1 MPVALSHHLRNMS
14 EIEQDLPELK
24 ERLLLMASRAEAAVN
39 RAVKALVKRDAN
51 LARQTK
57 EEDSRIDQMEMEIDD
72 IAIRLL
78 ERGLRGTDLRLVAM
92 AMKIAHDLERVG
104 DEATT
109 ISRRCLDLSG
119 ELPLHS
125 PVDVPKM
132 ATLAL
137 QMLKESIDAFVN
149 RETAR
154 ARAVIPQD
162 AEVDALNKQFHRELA
177 QRMAQ
182 EPETINRCLNLMV
195 IVKSIERIADHATNI
210 AEEVVF
216 LYEGHDIRHSESK
229 ASKR

>member
-1 MPVALSHHLRNMS
+1 MPVVLSHHLRNMS

-72 IAIRLL
+72 IALHLL
-78 ERGLRGTDLRLVAM
+78 ERGLHGTDLRLVAM

-119 ELPLHS
+119 ELPLPS
-125 PVDVPKM
+125 PVDFPKM

-162 AEVDALNKQFHRELA
+162 AEVDALNKQ
-177 QRMAQ
+177 
-182 EPETINRCLNLMV
+182 
-195 IVKSIERIADHATNI
+195 
-210 AEEVVF
+210 
-216 LYEGHDIRHSESK
+216 
-229 ASKR
+229 

>member
-1 MPVALSHHLRNMS
+1 MLELQQ
-14 EIEQDLPELK
+14 ELPELK

-51 LARQTK
+51 LARQTR
-57 EEDSRIDQMEMEIDD
+57 EEDSRIDSMEMQIDEI
-72 IAIRLL
+72 ALHLL
-78 ERGLRGTDLRLVAM
+78 ERGLRGRDLRFVVM
-92 AMKIAHDLERVG
+92 TMKIAHDLERVG

-109 ISRRCLDLSG
+109 ISRRSLDLAG

-149 RETAR
+149 AEPAR

-162 AEVDALNKQFHRELA
+162 AQVDSLNKEFHRELA
-177 QRMAQ
+177 ARMAA
-182 EPETINRCLNLMV
+182 EPDAINRCLHLMV

-210 AEEVVF
+210 AEEVVY
-216 LYEGHDIRHSESK
+216 LYEGHDIRHSGSNS
-229 ASKR
+229 SKR